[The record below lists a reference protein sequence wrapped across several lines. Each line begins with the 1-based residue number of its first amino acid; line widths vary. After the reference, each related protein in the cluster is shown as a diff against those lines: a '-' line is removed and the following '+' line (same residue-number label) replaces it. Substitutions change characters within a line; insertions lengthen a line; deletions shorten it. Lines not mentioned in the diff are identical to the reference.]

1 MKQQSATLD
10 NLDKRQVNGKTSDK
24 VRIRSGVNTT
34 AYWRSKLFRN
44 SYRDRNGQTIQMP
57 EWYARFRHEGITK
70 KVKLRSADKEQAAE
84 DALILSQKLA
94 EEGWSAVTNRLSR
107 LPSSPS
113 IDEFCEIY
121 QKTASSMERAP
132 RPVSVNLYCRCLKLI
147 CRYASI
153 REIRQLTGE
162 AIESARDNYRAKARK
177 EDRGE
182 AAIQNTISKI
192 LRNAAACFSREARSI
207 MARNSL
213 KVQNPFEG
221 IRKTQDIEP
230 VYALPR
236 EIIQRIWG
244 DLPKLRDGDPHTS
257 YSGVG
262 TKDRKKRPKFEF
274 KSFSKIDFRKPYPA
288 SYAAILLAF
297 GAGLRANEID
307 KARWSWFMF
316 NDKGECLIV
325 IKPEFDF
332 KPKGGSARAI
342 KIPTEVHQ
350 ALVATR
356 TDLTS
361 AYVLGGEETTA
372 ETLAH
377 GEGYRRKDVMT
388 IANTWLRLRGVE
400 NNSRYGNPLHR
411 LRKQFGSTVATEF
424 GLFAAQKY
432 LGHTSPTVTAKYYAA
447 QTELPELTHVQL
459 LG

>member
-1 MKQQSATLD
+1 
-10 NLDKRQVNGKTSDK
+10 
-24 VRIRSGVNTT
+24 
-34 AYWRSKLFRN
+34 
-44 SYRDRNGQTIQMP
+44 
-57 EWYARFRHEGITK
+57 
-70 KVKLRSADKEQAAE
+70 
-84 DALILSQKLA
+84 
-94 EEGWSAVTNRLSR
+94 
-107 LPSSPS
+107 
-113 IDEFCEIY
+113 
-121 QKTASSMERAP
+121 
-132 RPVSVNLYCRCLKLI
+132 
-147 CRYASI
+147 
-153 REIRQLTGE
+153 
-162 AIESARDNYRAKARK
+162 
-177 EDRGE
+177 
-182 AAIQNTISKI
+182 
-192 LRNAAACFSREARSI
+192 
-207 MARNSL
+207 
-213 KVQNPFEG
+213 VQNPFEG

-244 DLPKLRDGDPHTS
+244 DLPKLRDGDSHTS
-257 YSGVG
+257 YSGLG